1 MSLAMSTSAMSPED
15 FAPNTRPPPRT
26 ASDRAYRAAV
36 RHTRLV
42 RFLRKAIPVGA
53 VLSFIGF
60 IVFPFINPFRAEGV
74 SVGAIRMDGT
84 RVTMEA
90 PRLTGHRQGNQP
102 YEVTAVSA
110 VQDIRRP
117 NVIEMNQMTARLT
130 QGDNSQVVVTS
141 VKAVFDTQREQ
152 MQLREGVTVRTQS
165 GQEAQLVSADADFKA
180 GTLVSR
186 EQVAVRFP
194 DMSVSA
200 AGLEITG
207 NGAEIAFIGRV
218 QALIDDKDSKADSVQ
233 GPAPGAAG
241 NAPAGTTTRAAAPV
255 PVQATPA
262 QVTPA
267 PAASPPAA
275 MPRDMRGVVVIDP
288 ATGRVVAP
296 RANP

>member
-1 MSLAMSTSAMSPED
+1 VRQAINSPLKAHTGLAMSLAMSASESLGSAASGRVMSPED
-15 FAPNTRPPPRT
+15 FAPNTRPPQRT

-36 RHTRLV
+36 RHTLLV
-42 RFLRKAIPVGA
+42 RVLRKAIPLGA
-53 VLSFIGF
+53 AVSFAGF

-74 SVGAIRMDGT
+74 TVGAIRMDGT

-102 YEVTAVSA
+102 YEVTAVTA

-117 NVIEMNQMTARLT
+117 NVIEMNKMTARLT
-130 QGDNSQVVVTS
+130 QGDNGQVVVTS
-141 VKAVFDTQREQ
+141 EKAVFDTQREQ

-180 GTLVSR
+180 GTLTSR

-218 QALIDDKDSKADSVQ
+218 QAVIDDKDSKA
-233 GPAPGAAG
+233 AAG
-241 NAPAGTTTRAAAPV
+241 
-255 PVQATPA
+255 QAQPGQA
-262 QVTPA
+262 QPGQAQLGQAQPA
-267 PAASPPAA
+267 PATALLS
-275 MPRDMRGVVVIDP
+275 
-288 ATGRVVAP
+288 GRAVAP